1 MPLRRM
7 LLFATAL
14 LLVGA
19 IVSAVAQRD
28 DRPSAP
34 ARTAPA
40 VAGAAG
46 GPRRIEATLPADSPV
61 RARVGDVVHLSVK
74 APGPEQ
80 IDIPGL
86 GLSEPADAQTPAVVD
101 FVAPAKGSYDV
112 NLSLANTKVGVV
124 EVQPAR

>member
-28 DRPSAP
+28 DRATAP
-34 ARTAPA
+34 QRTAPA
-40 VAGAAG
+40 VAGAAA

-61 RARVGDVVHLSVK
+61 RARVGDVVRLHVRT
-74 APGPEQ
+74 PGPEQ

-86 GLSEPADAQTPAVVD
+86 GLSEPAGTGEPADFD
-101 FVAPAKGSYDV
+101 FVAPAKGSYEV
-112 NLSLANTKVGVV
+112 KLSLANTKVGVV